1 MTDTVEDVRKGLPSA
16 SAFGRLALC
25 PGSFMMEKA
34 CPDDGNDAAA
44 EGTLLHRYMEY
55 LLLKGD
61 AADEGMGLSWH
72 GFLNSRGYEDAELNH
87 EQVELCER
95 ALRMLD
101 GVKEKIREDYPD
113 ASFSLVSTEERRFLS
128 DWIEGGEY
136 SGQWDALIRVHAEC
150 DGFLLVVDWKFGRV
164 EVEPAEANRQLEAL
178 VPLADHKAREEGI
191 SHSGIYAAII
201 QPRVAGAA
209 SVTFYYGED
218 IEQATERS
226 LAVAKAAMDPD
237 APRYCSESACRYCR
251 AKAVCHEAT
260 AMVKQAS
267 LITTDRDKW
276 ELFSPAEKVQ
286 AYRLS
291 KMAKKW
297 STAVD
302 YRFEQDVAAGLI
314 PGFEMG
320 PGRTSFTVE
329 DPAGAFSALNAKY
342 PTEVT
347 AEAFAGCCKVGITEL
362 DKLVHAARKA
372 ADPKA
377 TTKSSRDWLR
387 QALALYGEEK
397 TTKGSV
403 KEIGGGAA

>member
-25 PGSFMMEKA
+25 PGSFMMEKD
-34 CPDDGNDAAA
+34 CPDETSDAAS
-44 EGTLLHRYMEY
+44 EGTLLHAYMEQ
-55 LLLKGD
+55 LLTGEPW
-61 AADEGMGLSWH
+61 EGTQLT
-72 GFLNSRGYEDAELNH
+72 A

-95 ALRMLD
+95 ALRLLD
-101 GVKEKIREDYPD
+101 GVKEKIMGNYPD

-136 SGQWDALIRVHAEC
+136 SGQWDALIKVNAEC
-150 DGFLLVVDWKFGRV
+150 DGFLLVLDWKFGRV

-178 VPLADHKAREEGI
+178 VPLAARKASEEGI

-201 QPRVAGAA
+201 QPRVAGPA
-209 SVTFYYGED
+209 SVTFYYEGD
-218 IEQATERS
+218 IEQAEERS

-237 APRYCSESACRYCR
+237 APRYCSEEACRYCR
-251 AKAVCHEAT
+251 AKAVCHEAA
-260 AMVKQAS
+260 AMVQQAS
-267 LITTDRDKW
+267 LIATERDKW
-276 ELFSPAEKVQ
+276 ELFSAEEKVQ
-286 AYRLS
+286 AYRLA
-291 KMAKKW
+291 KLAKKW
-297 STAVD
+297 AAAVE

-320 PGRTSFTVE
+320 PGRTSFTVT
-329 DPAGAFSALNAKY
+329 DPSGAFSALNSEY
-342 PTEVT
+342 PEAVT
-347 AEAFAGCCKVGITEL
+347 AEAFAGCCKVSITEL
-362 DKLVHAARKA
+362 DKLVHATRKM

-377 TTKSSRDWLR
+377 TTKASRDWLR
-387 QALALYGEEK
+387 QELAPYGEEK